1 MIYRT
6 HIYNN
11 KIFIFNYKTTKEDE
25 DILASF
31 LEEPYELAIRDN
43 FLADDGT
50 ELTILKNNK
59 PYFTDYD
66 NWEEK
71 EVFNRFYI
79 AVVNYF
85 SKKGL

>member
-1 MIYRT
+1 MIYQT
-6 HIYNN
+6 HIYSN

-25 DILASF
+25 DILSSF

-50 ELTILKNNK
+50 ELTILKNNQ
-59 PYFTDYD
+59 PYFTDDD
-66 NWEEK
+66 NLEEK

>member
-1 MIYRT
+1 M
-6 HIYNN
+6 
-11 KIFIFNYKTTKEDE
+11 
-25 DILASF
+25 ASF

-59 PYFTDYD
+59 PYFTDDD

>member
-1 MIYRT
+1 MIYQT
-6 HIYNN
+6 HIYSN
-11 KIFIFNYKTTKEDE
+11 KIFIFNYKTPKEDE